1 MDLGKGIA
9 WLVFLGIMM
18 VFAPS
23 ESRQARPP
31 AGGAPLLAQALGAQ
45 ASTSGPQVCESAS
58 VAASADT
65 PVN

>member
-1 MDLGKGIA
+1 MDLGKGFA

-18 VFAPS
+18 IFAPS

-31 AGGAPLLAQALGAQ
+31 AGRSPVLTQGLAAQAG
-45 ASTSGPQVCESAS
+45 TSGPQSCESAS
-58 VAASADT
+58 VAVNADT